1 MTMIPTEG
9 VGQIVF
15 YVIVLLAVTPLL
27 GTYMAKVYE
36 GENVLL
42 ARWFGFAERGFY
54 RLLRISPDE
63 EQNWKQY
70 GLSVLVFSL
79 LFMVPLYAL
88 LRLQGHLPLN
98 PDHLSGVNAGV
109 AVNTAA
115 SFVTNTNWQ
124 YYGGEYTMS
133 YLSQMAGLAVQ
144 NFISAAVGMAV
155 LAAMIR
161 GFARRE
167 TTKLGN
173 FWVDLYRTVAYIL
186 LPICIVTAA
195 FFIWQ
200 GIPETFSGHAVAHTL
215 QGHTQS
221 IGRGPVASQIAMKQL
236 GTNGGGFYNSN
247 SSVPFENPTGFTD
260 FVEML
265 FILLIGSAEVFMFG
279 KMVRA
284 TRQGWAVLSVMF
296 ILMITGVVIAAPA
309 EQHGTPVL
317 HAAGVNLAANG
328 SQSGGNMEG
337 KEVRFGIAN
346 TALWATATTDASNG
360 SVNGSHDSF
369 SALGGAVPLTNIFI
383 GEVIFGGVGSGLYGM
398 LMLVIIAVFVGGLMV
413 GRTPEYLGKKIEA
426 REMKLATIGSIFVP
440 IVVLVLTAIAMS
452 THAGK
457 LSIFNAG
464 PHGFSEAFYAYT
476 SQTNN
481 NGSAFAGYG
490 ATHFSTMMGAFAMLV
505 GRFVPLLAALAI
517 GGSVA
522 AKKTAPASAGTMRT
536 DGPTFVVLLTGVVI
550 LLPALTIL
558 PALVL
563 GPVVEA
569 LTTRLF

>member
-1 MTMIPTEG
+1 MPG
-9 VGQIVF
+9 V
-15 YVIVLLAVTPLL
+15 
-27 GTYMAKVYE
+27 
-36 GENVLL
+36 
-42 ARWFGFAERGFY
+42 
-54 RLLRISPDE
+54 S
-63 EQNWKQY
+63 
-70 GLSVLVFSL
+70 
-79 LFMVPLYAL
+79 
-88 LRLQGHLPLN
+88 
-98 PDHLSGVNAGV
+98 
-109 AVNTAA
+109 VNTAA
-115 SFVTNTNWQ
+115 SFITNTNWQ

-144 NFISAAVGMAV
+144 NFVSAAVGMAV

-173 FWVDLYRTVAYIL
+173 FWVDLYRTTVYIL

-200 GIPETFSGHAVAHTL
+200 GIPETFSGHAVAHTV

-247 SSVPFENPTGFTD
+247 SAVPFENPNGFTN
-260 FVEML
+260 FIEML
-265 FILLIGSAEVFMFG
+265 FILIIGSSEVFMFG

-284 TRQGWAVLSVMF
+284 TRQGWAILSVMF

-309 EQHGTPVL
+309 EQHSSPVL
-317 HAAGVNLAANG
+317 RDSGVNITA
-328 SQSGGNMEG
+328 SSTSPGGNMEG
-337 KEVRFGIAN
+337 KEIRDGIAN
-346 TALWATATTDASNG
+346 TALWATVTTDASNG

-369 SALGGAVPLTNIFI
+369 TALGGAVPLTNIFI

-426 REMKLATIGSIFVP
+426 REMKLAVIGSIWVP
-440 IVVLVLTAIAMS
+440 LVVLILTAIAMS

-464 PHGFSEAFYAYT
+464 PHGFTEAFYAYT

-490 ATHFSTMMGAFAMLV
+490 ALHFSTMLGAFAMLV

-522 AKKTAPASAGTMRT
+522 MKKIAPASAGTMRT
-536 DGPTFVVLLTGVVI
+536 DGPTFVVLLTSVVI

-558 PALVL
+558 PAIVL

>member
-1 MTMIPTEG
+1 MTMITSQG
-9 VGQIVF
+9 TAQIVV
-15 YVIVLLAVTPLL
+15 YVLVLLILTPLL
-27 GTYMAKVYE
+27 GSYMARVYE
-36 GENVLL
+36 GEQVLL

-54 RLLRISPDE
+54 RLLRTSPDE
-63 EQNWKQY
+63 EQDWKGY

-79 LFMVPLYAL
+79 LFLIPLFVL
-88 LRLQGHLPLN
+88 LRVQGHLPLN
-98 PDHLSGVNAGV
+98 PDHLSDVNAGV
-109 AVNTAA
+109 SVNTAV

-155 LAAMIR
+155 LVAMIR

-173 FWVDLYRTVAYIL
+173 FWVDLYRSTVYIL
-186 LPICIVTAA
+186 LPLSIVLATIL
-195 FFIWQ
+195 IWQ
-200 GIPETFSGHAVAHTL
+200 GVPDTFSGHAVAHTV

-221 IGRGPVASQIAMKQL
+221 IARGPVASQISIKQL
-236 GTNGGGFYNSN
+236 GTNGGGYYNSN
-247 SSVPFENPTGFTD
+247 SAVPFENPTGLTNFL
-260 FVEML
+260 EML
-265 FILLIGSAEVFMFG
+265 YILLIGSAEVYMFG

-296 ILMITGVVIAAPA
+296 VCMLAGVVIAAPA
-309 EQHGTPVL
+309 EQHASPVL
-317 HAAGVNLAANG
+317 RQSGVSITASG
-328 SQSGGNMEG
+328 TSPGGNMEG
-337 KEVRFGIAN
+337 KETRFGIAD
-346 TALWATATTDASNG
+346 TALWADVTTDASNG
-360 SVNGSHDSF
+360 SVNGSHDSLT
-369 SALGGAVPLTNIFI
+369 ALGGAVPLTNIFL

-426 REMKLATIGSIFVP
+426 REMKLAVIGSVWVP
-440 IVVLVLTAIAMS
+440 IVVLILTGIAMS
-452 THAGK
+452 TEAGK
-457 LSIFNAG
+457 ASIFNAG

-476 SQTNN
+476 SQGNN

-490 ATHFSTMMGAFAMLV
+490 ALHFSEMMGAFAMLV

-517 GGSVA
+517 GGAVA

>member
-1 MTMIPTEG
+1 MTMITSQG
-9 VGQIVF
+9 TAQIVV
-15 YVIVLLAVTPLL
+15 YVLVLLILTPLL
-27 GTYMAKVYE
+27 GSYMARVYE
-36 GENVLL
+36 GEQVLL

-54 RLLRISPDE
+54 RLLRTSPDE
-63 EQNWKQY
+63 EQDWKGY

-79 LFMVPLYAL
+79 LFLIPLFVL
-88 LRLQGHLPLN
+88 LRVQGRLPLN
-98 PDHLSGVNAGV
+98 PDHLSDVNAGV
-109 AVNTAA
+109 SVNTAV

-155 LAAMIR
+155 LVAMIR

-173 FWVDLYRTVAYIL
+173 FWVDLYRSTVYIL
-186 LPICIVTAA
+186 LPLSIVLATIL
-195 FFIWQ
+195 IWQ
-200 GIPETFSGHAVAHTL
+200 GVPDTFSGHAVAHTV

-221 IGRGPVASQIAMKQL
+221 IARGPVASQISIKQL
-236 GTNGGGFYNSN
+236 GTNGGGYYNSN
-247 SSVPFENPTGFTD
+247 SAVPFENPTGLTNFL
-260 FVEML
+260 EML
-265 FILLIGSAEVFMFG
+265 YILLIGSAEVYMFG

-296 ILMITGVVIAAPA
+296 VCMLAGVVIAAPA
-309 EQHGTPVL
+309 EQHASPVL
-317 HAAGVNLAANG
+317 RQSGVSITASG
-328 SQSGGNMEG
+328 TSPGGNMEG
-337 KEVRFGIAN
+337 KETRFGIAD
-346 TALWATATTDASNG
+346 TALWADVTTDASNG
-360 SVNGSHDSF
+360 SVNGSHDSLT
-369 SALGGAVPLTNIFI
+369 ALGGAVPLTNIFL

-426 REMKLATIGSIFVP
+426 REMKLAVIGSVWVP
-440 IVVLVLTAIAMS
+440 IVVLILTGIAMS
-452 THAGK
+452 TEAGK
-457 LSIFNAG
+457 ASIFNAG

-476 SQTNN
+476 SQGNN

-490 ATHFSTMMGAFAMLV
+490 ALHFSEMMGAFAMLV

-517 GGSVA
+517 GGAVA

>member
-1 MTMIPTEG
+1 MTMITSQG
-9 VGQIVF
+9 TAQIVV
-15 YVIVLLAVTPLL
+15 YVIALLILTPLL
-27 GTYMAKVYE
+27 GSYMARVYE
-36 GENVLL
+36 GEQVLL

-54 RLLRISPDE
+54 RLLRTSPDE
-63 EQNWKQY
+63 EQDWKGY
-70 GLSVLVFSL
+70 GTSVLVFSL
-79 LFMVPLYAL
+79 LFLISLFVL
-88 LRLQGHLPLN
+88 LRVQGHLPLN
-98 PDHLSGVNAGV
+98 PDHLPDVTAGV
-109 AVNTAA
+109 SVNTAA

-144 NFISAAVGMAV
+144 NFVSAAVGMAV

-173 FWVDLYRTVAYIL
+173 FWVDLYRSVVYIL
-186 LPICIVTAA
+186 LPLSIVLATIL
-195 FFIWQ
+195 IWQ
-200 GIPETFSGHAVAHTL
+200 GVPDTFSGHAVAHTV

-221 IGRGPVASQIAMKQL
+221 IARGPVASQISIKQL
-236 GTNGGGFYNSN
+236 GTNGGGYYNSN
-247 SSVPFENPTGFTD
+247 SAVPFENPTGLTNFL
-260 FVEML
+260 EML
-265 FILLIGSAEVFMFG
+265 YILLIGSSEVFMFG

-284 TRQGWAVLSVMF
+284 TRQGWAVLAVMF
-296 ILMITGVVIAAPA
+296 ICMIAGVVVAAPA
-309 EQHGTPVL
+309 EQHASPVL
-317 HAAGVNLAANG
+317 RQAGVNITASSTQA
-328 SQSGGNMEG
+328 GGNMEG
-337 KEVRFGIAN
+337 KETRFGIAN
-346 TALWATATTDASNG
+346 TALWADVTTDASNG
-360 SVNGSHDSF
+360 SVNGSHDSLT
-369 SALGGAVPLTNIFI
+369 ALGGAVPLVNIFI

-426 REMKLATIGSIFVP
+426 REMKLAVIGSVWVP
-440 IVVLVLTAIAMS
+440 IVVLILTGIAMS
-452 THAGK
+452 TEAGK
-457 LSIFNAG
+457 ASIFNAG

-490 ATHFSTMMGAFAMLV
+490 ALHFSELLGAFAMLV

-517 GGSVA
+517 GGAVA
-522 AKKTAPASAGTMRT
+522 AKKTAPASAGTLRT

>member
-1 MTMIPTEG
+1 MTMITSQG
-9 VGQIVF
+9 TAQIVV
-15 YVIVLLAVTPLL
+15 YVLVLLILTPLL
-27 GTYMAKVYE
+27 GSYMARVYE
-36 GENVLL
+36 GEQVLL

-54 RLLRISPDE
+54 RLLRTSPDE
-63 EQNWKQY
+63 EQDWKGY

-79 LFMVPLYAL
+79 LFLIPLFVL
-88 LRLQGHLPLN
+88 LRVQGHLPLN
-98 PDHLSGVNAGV
+98 PNHLSDVNAGV
-109 AVNTAA
+109 SVNTAI

-173 FWVDLYRTVAYIL
+173 FWVDLYRSTVYIL
-186 LPICIVTAA
+186 LPLSIILATIL
-195 FFIWQ
+195 IWQ
-200 GIPETFSGHAVAHTL
+200 GVPDTFSGHAVAHTV

-221 IGRGPVASQIAMKQL
+221 IARGPVASQISIKQL
-236 GTNGGGFYNSN
+236 GTNGGGYYNSN
-247 SSVPFENPTGFTD
+247 SAVPFENPTGLTNFL
-260 FVEML
+260 EML
-265 FILLIGSAEVFMFG
+265 YILLIGSAEVYMFG

-296 ILMITGVVIAAPA
+296 VCMIAGVVVAAPA
-309 EQHGTPVL
+309 EQHASPVL
-317 HAAGVNLAANG
+317 RQSGVNITASG
-328 SQSGGNMEG
+328 TSPGGNMEG
-337 KEVRFGIAN
+337 KETRFGIAD
-346 TALWATATTDASNG
+346 TALWADVTTDASNG
-360 SVNGSHDSF
+360 SVNGSHDSLT
-369 SALGGAVPLTNIFI
+369 ALGGAVPLVNIFI

-426 REMKLATIGSIFVP
+426 REMKLAVIGSVWVP
-440 IVVLVLTAIAMS
+440 IVVLILTGIAMS
-452 THAGK
+452 TEAGK
-457 LSIFNAG
+457 ASIFNAG
-464 PHGFSEAFYAYT
+464 PHGFTEAFYAYT
-476 SQTNN
+476 SQANN

-490 ATHFSTMMGAFAMLV
+490 ALHFSEMMGAFAMLV

-536 DGPTFVVLLTGVVI
+536 DGPTFAVLLTGVVI

>member
-1 MTMIPTEG
+1 MTNLTALSWT
-9 VGQIVF
+9 QIAV
-15 YVIVLLAVTPLL
+15 YTLILLALTPLL
-27 GTYMAKVYE
+27 GGYMARVYE
-36 GENVLL
+36 GETVFL
-42 ARWFGFAERGFY
+42 ARWFGFIERAFY
-54 RLLRISPDE
+54 RLLGTSPEE
-63 EQNWKQY
+63 EQDWKDY
-70 GLSVLVFSL
+70 AKSVVWFSL
-79 LFMVPLYAL
+79 LFLLPLYVL
-88 LRLQGHLPLN
+88 LRVQGHLPLN
-98 PDHLSGVNAGV
+98 PDNLSSVTPGV
-109 AVNTAA
+109 AMNTAS

-144 NFISAAVGMAV
+144 NFVSAAVGMAV

-161 GFARRE
+161 GFASRQ
-167 TTKLGN
+167 TSSLGN
-173 FWVDLYRTVAYIL
+173 FWVDLYRTIAYIL
-186 LPICIVTAA
+186 LPLCLVATVIL
-195 FFIWQ
+195 IWQ
-200 GIPETFSGHAVAHTL
+200 GVPDTFSGNAVAHTV
-215 QGHTQS
+215 QGGTQH
-221 IGRGPVASQIAMKQL
+221 IARGPVASQIAIKQL

-247 SSVPFENPTGFTD
+247 SAVPFENPNGFTNLFED
-260 FVEML
+260 L
-265 FILLIGSAEVFMFG
+265 FILLIGSAEVYMFG

-284 TRQGWAVLSVMF
+284 TRQGWSILAVMF
-296 ILMITGVVIAAPA
+296 LLMLVGVGIAGPA
-309 EQHGTPVL
+309 EQHGSPVL
-317 HAAGVNLAANG
+317 HDSHVNIAASG

-337 KEVRFGIAN
+337 KEVRFGIADS
-346 TALWATATTDASNG
+346 ALWADTTTDASNG
-360 SVNGSHDSF
+360 SVDAGHDSF
-369 SALGGAVPLTNIFI
+369 TALGGAVPLTNIFI

-398 LMLVIIAVFVGGLMV
+398 LMLVLITVFVGGLMV

-426 REMKLATIGSIFVP
+426 REIKLAVIGSIWVP
-440 IVVLVLTAIAMS
+440 VVVLILTAIAMT

-457 LSIFNAG
+457 ESIFNAG
-464 PHGFSEAFYAYT
+464 PHGFTEAFYAYT

-490 ATHFSTMMGAFAMLV
+490 ATDFSTMLGGFAMLV
-505 GRFVPLLAALAI
+505 GRFIPLIVALAI

-522 AKKTAPASAGTMRT
+522 AKKITPPSLGTMRT

>member
-1 MTMIPTEG
+1 MTMITSQG
-9 VGQIVF
+9 TAQIVV
-15 YVIVLLAVTPLL
+15 YVLVLLILTPLL
-27 GTYMAKVYE
+27 GSYMARVYE
-36 GENVLL
+36 GEQVLL

-54 RLLRISPDE
+54 RLLRTSPDE
-63 EQNWKQY
+63 EQDWKGY

-79 LFMVPLYAL
+79 LFLIPLFVL
-88 LRLQGHLPLN
+88 LRVQGHLPLN
-98 PDHLSGVNAGV
+98 PDHLSDVNAGV
-109 AVNTAA
+109 SVNTAV

-155 LAAMIR
+155 LVAMIR

-173 FWVDLYRTVAYIL
+173 FWVDLYRSTVYIL
-186 LPICIVTAA
+186 LPLSIVLATIL
-195 FFIWQ
+195 IWQ
-200 GIPETFSGHAVAHTL
+200 GVPDTFSGHAVAHTV

-221 IGRGPVASQIAMKQL
+221 IARGPVASQISIKQL
-236 GTNGGGFYNSN
+236 GTNGGGYYNSN
-247 SSVPFENPTGFTD
+247 SAVPFENPTGLTNFL
-260 FVEML
+260 EML
-265 FILLIGSAEVFMFG
+265 YILLIGSAEVYMFG

-296 ILMITGVVIAAPA
+296 VCMLAGVVIAAPA
-309 EQHGTPVL
+309 EQHASPVL
-317 HAAGVNLAANG
+317 RQSGVSITASG
-328 SQSGGNMEG
+328 TSPGGNMEG
-337 KEVRFGIAN
+337 KETRFGIAN
-346 TALWATATTDASNG
+346 TALWADVTTDASNG
-360 SVNGSHDSF
+360 SVNGSHDSLT
-369 SALGGAVPLTNIFI
+369 ALGGAVPLTNIFL

-413 GRTPEYLGKKIEA
+413 GRTPAYLGKKIEA
-426 REMKLATIGSIFVP
+426 REMKLAVIGSVWVP
-440 IVVLVLTAIAMS
+440 IVVLILTGIAMS
-452 THAGK
+452 TEAGK
-457 LSIFNAG
+457 ASIFNAG

-476 SQTNN
+476 SQGNN

-490 ATHFSTMMGAFAMLV
+490 ALHFSEMMGAFAMLV

-517 GGSVA
+517 GGAVA

>member
-1 MTMIPTEG
+1 VTLPPYQGIAQ
-9 VGQIVF
+9 VVF
-15 YVIVLLAVTPLL
+15 YVLVLLALTPLL
-27 GTYMAKVYE
+27 GAYMARVYE
-36 GENVLL
+36 GEQVFL

-54 RLLRISPDE
+54 RLLRTSPDE

-70 GLSVLVFSL
+70 ATSVLVFSL
-79 LFMVPLYAL
+79 LFVIPLYLL

-98 PDHLSGVNAGV
+98 PDGLKGVNPGV
-109 AVNTAA
+109 AVNTAS

-161 GFARRE
+161 GFARRQ
-167 TTKLGN
+167 TTLLGN

-186 LPICIVTAA
+186 LPICIIATVIL
-195 FFIWQ
+195 IWQ
-200 GIPETFSGHAVAHTL
+200 GVPETFSGHAVAHTL
-215 QGHTQS
+215 TGQTQS
-221 IGRGPVASQIAMKQL
+221 IARGPAASQIAMKQL

-247 SSVPFENPTGFTD
+247 SSVPFENPTGLTN

-265 FILLIGSAEVFMFG
+265 FILLIGSSEVCMFG

-284 TRQGWAVLSVMF
+284 TRQGWAILSVMF
-296 ILMITGVVIAAPA
+296 LLMIVGVVVAAPA
-309 EQHGTPVL
+309 EQHGSPVL
-317 HAAGVNLAANG
+317 RQSGVNIAASSN
-328 SQSGGNMEG
+328 SPGGNLEG
-337 KEVRFGIAN
+337 KEVRYGIVN
-346 TALWATATTDASNG
+346 TSLWATVTTDASNG
-360 SVNGSHDSF
+360 SVSGSHDSF
-369 SALGGAVPLTNIFI
+369 TALGGAVPLTNIFI

-426 REMKLATIGSIFVP
+426 REMKLAVIGSVWVP
-440 IVVLVLTAIAMS
+440 IVVLILTAIAMS

-464 PHGFSEAFYAYT
+464 PHGFTEAFYAYS

-490 ATHFSTMMGAFAMLV
+490 ALNFSTMLGAFAMLV
-505 GRFVPLLAALAI
+505 GRFVPLIVALAI

-522 AKKTAPASAGTMRT
+522 AKKTTPPSAGTMRT

-563 GPVVEA
+563 GPVVEG
-569 LTTRLF
+569 LTTKLF